1 MDGWMSTSSAA
12 DLGHL
17 PIACTLGPDD
27 GPARMRRWRALVDT
41 AHPIASREGRT
52 LELRFDLGAGVHAE
66 LVDLAAAEQECCP
79 FVVWTVTE
87 VDGHPALRVVAN
99 PDSPDDVAPIAALLG
114 A

>member
-1 MDGWMSTSSAA
+1 MTTSSAV
-12 DLGHL
+12 DPRHL

-27 GPARMRRWRALVDT
+27 GPARMRRWRALVDA

-52 LELRFDLGAGVHAE
+52 LELRFKLGAGVHAE

-79 FVVWTVTE
+79 FVVWTMTE
-87 VDGHPALRVVAN
+87 VDGHPALQVVAN
-99 PDSPDDVAPIAALLG
+99 PDSPDDVAPIAALFG